1 MKLREE
7 FTCPVE
13 LTHDMI
19 KGKWKTIILWL
30 LRKGPI
36 SLANLERKIEG
47 ITQKMLLSQLKEL
60 IEFGFVEKKEFAG
73 YPLRVEY
80 FLSYPKGHKIIAALE
95 IMQEIGIDYMKK
107 SGNEAILKEKGI
119 I

>member
-19 KGKWKTIILWL
+19 KGKWKPIILWL
-30 LRKGPI
+30 LRTGPI
-36 SLANLERKIEG
+36 SLANLERRIEG

-60 IEFGFVEKKEFAG
+60 IAFGFVEKKEYTG
-73 YPLRVEY
+73 YPLKVEY

-95 IMQEIGIDYMKK
+95 IMQQIGIDHMKNA
-107 SGNEAILKEKGI
+107 GNEHILKEKGI